1 MDLRHSTRDHES
13 ASMSTSTLP
22 PEKLFRRIITVD
34 PNARV
39 VPSAKL
45 RPNSLVGI
53 LAPIQE
59 YMTVRD
65 GQEQTYRCS
74 QKIEKEYQH
83 KIAPVKYDSPL
94 NDYIRHVPFFRR
106 IEAFPY
112 YSTSGDSE
120 YLRKASEKVEEWVR
134 RMKYLDKWDGPVSD
148 IRNLEGWIPSTLL
161 Q

>member
-1 MDLRHSTRDHES
+1 
-13 ASMSTSTLP
+13 MSTSTLP
-22 PEKLFRRIITVD
+22 PEKLFRRVITVNPD
-34 PNARV
+34 ARS
-39 VPSAKL
+39 VPFAKL

-53 LAPIQE
+53 LAPIQK
-59 YMTVRD
+59 YMAVRES
-65 GQEQTYRCS
+65 QEQTYRCS
-74 QKIEKEYQH
+74 QKIEKGYQH
-83 KIAPVKYDSPL
+83 KVAPVKYDSPL

-106 IEAFPY
+106 VEVFPY

-120 YLRKASEKVEEWVR
+120 SLRKASEKIEEWVR